1 MSNFIKY
8 SSKKYIFIADVFD
21 KFFYRKKLL
30 VKKDKENISQ
40 IYIIKKS
47 N

>member
-21 KFFYRKKLL
+21 KFFLEKKLS
-30 VKKDKENISQ
+30 VKK
-40 IYIIKKS
+40 IKKIFLKII
-47 N
+47 

>member
-1 MSNFIKY
+1 MFLINF
-8 SSKKYIFIADVFD
+8 FIE
-21 KFFYRKKLL
+21 KKLL

>member
-21 KFFYRKKLL
+21 KFFLEKNY
-30 VKKDKENISQ
+30 Q
-40 IYIIKKS
+40 
-47 N
+47 

>member
-21 KFFYRKKLL
+21 KFFFRKKIIS
-30 VKKDKENISQ
+30 KKDKENISQ
-40 IYIIKKS
+40 IYIIKKA